1 MGFNPQIWSAET
13 SRIMKKKLGTS
24 FRISGSVVDYT
35 RFTKGRKAE
44 GYNGPYLG
52 SVQAK
57 DMPIAEEDF
66 NDPNK
71 QNLQF
76 LFDQEK
82 GVPIRISDIDE
93 AQSIIGL
100 RKEYSEMAADA
111 LLDVY
116 DLFVITLMLN
126 NIDSGNRITKD
137 DSTNNLLTEADFKAA
152 RLKLNQ
158 AGAPLGKR
166 YAVLNV
172 DDENELTNID
182 GFVSRDKMGEANLPE
197 GIVGKAHGFRITLYK
212 DMPNVL
218 STDGTIGG
226 GSGTKKANLFYH
238 KNVVGWG
245 RQKEFGSKIEPKAG
259 SASDL
264 INIYSVFGGV
274 VQASNFGVSVRDN

>member
-1 MGFNPQIWSAET
+1 
-13 SRIMKKKLGTS
+13 
-24 FRISGSVVDYT
+24 
-35 RFTKGRKAE
+35 
-44 GYNGPYLG
+44 
-52 SVQAK
+52 
-57 DMPIAEEDF
+57 
-66 NDPNK
+66 
-71 QNLQF
+71 
-76 LFDQEK
+76 
-82 GVPIRISDIDE
+82 
-93 AQSIIGL
+93 
-100 RKEYSEMAADA
+100 
-111 LLDVY
+111 
-116 DLFVITLMLN
+116 MLN

-274 VQASNFGVSVRDN
+274 AQASNFGVSVRDN